1 MKFSNIS
8 IRTDYS
14 ILSKN
19 NEFAIVPKDNFFEA
33 MDFIKSTITENTFNN
48 IIKKHPIT
56 IPDIKAIDEDNDC
69 VIEDYIVIN
78 LTNFNYFVI
87 AIKILM
93 EDNYQLLKNKYQF
106 EIVPLDIKFD
116 NCF

>member
-8 IRTDYS
+8 IRSDYS
-14 ILSKN
+14 ILSKK
-19 NEFAIVPKDNFFEA
+19 NEFAIVPKKSFFEA
-33 MDFIKSTITENTFNN
+33 MDFIKSIITEKAFNN
-48 IIKKHPIT
+48 IVNRHKVIM
-56 IPDIKAIDEDNDC
+56 PDIKAIDVDNDC
-69 VIEDYIVIN
+69 VIKDYIVIN

-93 EDNYQLLKNKYQF
+93 EDNYQLLKDKYQF
-106 EIVPLDIKFD
+106 DIIPLEVKFD

>member
-1 MKFSNIS
+1 MKFSNLS
-8 IRTDYS
+8 IRSDYS
-14 ILSKN
+14 ILSKD
-19 NEFAIVPKDNFFEA
+19 NEFAIVHKNRFFEA
-33 MDFIKSTITENTFNN
+33 MEFIKST

-78 LTNFNYFVI
+78 STNFDYFVI

-93 EDNYQLLKNKYQF
+93 EDNYQLLKDKYQF
-106 EIVPLDIKFD
+106 DIVPLDIQFD

>member
-1 MKFSNIS
+1 MKFSNLS

-19 NEFAIVPKDNFFEA
+19 NEFAIVPKHNFFEA
-33 MDFIKSTITENTFNN
+33 MDFIKSIITENAFNN
-48 IIKKHPIT
+48 IINRHQI
-56 IPDIKAIDEDNDC
+56 IMPDIKAIDADNDC
-69 VIEDYIVIN
+69 VIEDYMVIN

-93 EDNYQLLKNKYQF
+93 EENYQLLKDKYQF
-106 EIVPLDIKFD
+106 DIVPLDINFD

>member
-8 IRTDYS
+8 IRTDYT
-14 ILSKN
+14 ILFKN
-19 NEFAIVPKDNFFEA
+19 NEFAIVPKKSFFEA
-33 MDFIKSTITENTFNN
+33 IEFIKSIITEKTFNN
-48 IIKKHPIT
+48 ITNKHPII
-56 IPDIKAIDEDNDC
+56 IPDVKAIDADNDC

-87 AIKILM
+87 AVKILM

>member
-1 MKFSNIS
+1 MKFSNLS
-8 IRTDYS
+8 IRSDYS
-14 ILSKN
+14 ILSKD
-19 NEFAIVPKDNFFEA
+19 NEFAIVHKNRFFEA
-33 MDFIKSTITENTFNN
+33 MEFIKSTITENIFNN

-78 LTNFNYFVI
+78 STNFDYFVI

-93 EDNYQLLKNKYQF
+93 QDNYQLLKDKYQF
-106 EIVPLDIKFD
+106 DIVPLDIQFD